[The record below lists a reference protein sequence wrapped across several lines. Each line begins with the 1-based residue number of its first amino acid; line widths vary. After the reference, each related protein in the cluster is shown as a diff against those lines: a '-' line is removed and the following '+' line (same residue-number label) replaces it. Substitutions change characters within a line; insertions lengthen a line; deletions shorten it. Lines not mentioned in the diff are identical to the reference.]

1 MEHATALIP
10 KTIKTQDGQVVM
22 TWDETPLIK
31 GIGLAAAIGLA
42 ALDGP
47 LPVLDVIASALLFEY
62 FS

>member
-22 TWDETPLIK
+22 TWDESPVIK

-47 LPVLDVIASALLFEY
+47 LPVLDVIASYLLIEY